1 MNAPARLHLP
11 VVAHADVTAPADR
24 VRCDAFSTVLSAA
37 ACAGRTLALKVKPG
51 HRRSGQVVTGVA
63 RFAPCARCPLGAT
76 ARVRLAIAGQ
86 PGRPQ
91 RINLN
96 LAALAP
102 STEPA
107 PRTAVAVDAKG
118 VETLSLFGWTRDGA
132 TWVDPHGTRFGEAA
146 AAVIAGRERALVAF
160 DLTARAGLSG
170 PPCATPACSG
180 RVRGV
185 HAKTLAALA
194 NRCPVCRQYGNLAMR
209 RGSVTAENVAAW
221 LDGLATRRRA
231 AA

>member
-1 MNAPARLHLP
+1 MNAPARFRLP

-24 VRCDAFSTVLSAA
+24 VRCPTFSADLTAA
-37 ACAGRTLALKVKPG
+37 ACADRTLALKLKPG
-51 HRRSGQVVTGVA
+51 HRRSGRVMTGVA
-63 RFAPCARCPLGAT
+63 RYAACAACPLGAT
-76 ARVRLAIAGQ
+76 ARARLAIEGQ
-86 PGRPQ
+86 PGRPP

-102 STEPA
+102 IASA
-107 PRTAVAVDAKG
+107 ATAVAPALDAKA

-132 TWVDPHGTRFGEAA
+132 TWIDPHGTRFGEAA

-170 PPCATPACSG
+170 PPCATPGCAG
-180 RVRGV
+180 KVRGV

-194 NRCPVCRQYGNLAMR
+194 DRCPTCRQYGNLALR
-209 RGSVTAENVAAW
+209 RKSVAAEGVAAW

-231 AA
+231 A